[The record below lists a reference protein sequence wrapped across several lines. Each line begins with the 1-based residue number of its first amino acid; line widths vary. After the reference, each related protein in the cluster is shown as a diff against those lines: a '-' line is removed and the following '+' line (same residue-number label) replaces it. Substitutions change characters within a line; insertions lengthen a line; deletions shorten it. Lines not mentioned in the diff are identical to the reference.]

1 MTAGGF
7 AWVAIGPVDR
17 VTTGRL
23 AWLAVGKVAAM
34 AIVVLLA
41 SCRTVPPPRERAAPT
56 AWEVRRPQLQARDK
70 FALKGRVAVAA
81 GGEGFNAR
89 LRWTQ
94 DGKQTRMSLDGPL
107 GAGGVQVTSDG
118 SAVSIVTS
126 RGDRLDND
134 AARAELAN
142 RLGFDPPLDSL
153 RYWILGVPEPGHP
166 AQESVDAQQRLS
178 ALQQDGWQIQYTD
191 YMSVGGEWLP
201 SKLTLQREGVR
212 LRVVVDGWNS

>member
-1 MTAGGF
+1 M
-7 AWVAIGPVDR
+7 WD
-17 VTTGRL
+17 
-23 AWLAVGKVAAM
+23 
-34 AIVVLLA
+34 
-41 SCRTVPPPRERAAPT
+41 
-56 AWEVRRPQLQARDK
+56 VRRPLLQARDR
-70 FALKGRVAVAA
+70 FELKGRVAVAA

-89 LRWTQ
+89 LRWVQ
-94 DGKQTRMSLDGPL
+94 DGKETRVSLDGPL

-134 AARAELAN
+134 AARTELAN
-142 RLGFDPPLDSL
+142 RLGFDPPLNSL

-201 SKLTLQREGVR
+201 SKLTLQRQGVR

>member
-1 MTAGGF
+1 
-7 AWVAIGPVDR
+7 
-17 VTTGRL
+17 
-23 AWLAVGKVAAM
+23 
-34 AIVVLLA
+34 
-41 SCRTVPPPRERAAPT
+41 
-56 AWEVRRPQLQARDK
+56 
-70 FALKGRVAVAA
+70 
-81 GGEGFNAR
+81 
-89 LRWTQ
+89 
-94 DGKQTRMSLDGPL
+94 MSLDGPL

-118 SAVSIVTS
+118 SSVSIVNS
-126 RGDRLDND
+126 RGERLEND

-166 AQESVDAQQRLS
+166 AQESLDSQQRLA

-201 SKLTLQREGVR
+201 SKMTLQRQGVR

>member
-1 MTAGGF
+1 MPRKLLWALI
-7 AWVAIGPVDR
+7 A
-17 VTTGRL
+17 
-23 AWLAVGKVAAM
+23 
-34 AIVVLLA
+34 VLLA
-41 SCRTVPPPRERAAPT
+41 SCRTVPVHEKPAQAQT
-56 AWEVRRPQLQARDK
+56 WEARRPQLQARDR
-70 FALKGRVAVAA
+70 FELKGRVAVAT
-81 GGEGFNAR
+81 GSEGFNAR

-118 SAVSIVTS
+118 SNVSIVTS
-126 RGDRLDND
+126 RGDRLDSD

-142 RLGFDPPLDSL
+142 RLGFDPPLGSL

-166 AQESVDAQQRLS
+166 AEELLDSQQRL
-178 ALQQDGWQIQYTD
+178 ATLQQEGWQIQYTD
-191 YMSVGGEWLP
+191 YTSVGGEWLP